1 LHMNIHSQLREGSL
15 VAKGFLAPHTPG
27 AEERIIPTEEWR
39 FLSLDSDGD
48 QALGPNFEYIAL
60 LIGKPGR

>member
-1 LHMNIHSQLREGSL
+1 MNIHSQLREGSL

-48 QALGPNFEYIAL
+48 QALGPDA
-60 LIGKPGR
+60 